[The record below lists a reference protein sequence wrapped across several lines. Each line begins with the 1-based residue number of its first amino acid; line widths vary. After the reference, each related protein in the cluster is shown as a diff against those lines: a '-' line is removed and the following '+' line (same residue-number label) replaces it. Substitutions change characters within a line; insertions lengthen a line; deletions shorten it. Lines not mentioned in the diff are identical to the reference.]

1 MIILILLLAIL
12 CSSKMVVDVLS
23 FREPIE
29 PENVVR
35 NYDMKGPIMVFEN
48 YVQIT
53 PNGIGRSSRM
63 NGKHKVDLP
72 SFELQLKFNVICKEK
87 CGGGM
92 GVWLTEE
99 KLKEGDLFGAYNIYK
114 GIGIFINFEDVD
126 IPMISVLKNDG
137 VDILKYKPEMYYQ
150 CTAANIQKDK
160 DGSVLRIKYLVNERK
175 LIIEIMVNHINMD
188 CVIIEDIDIP
198 PFYMGISA
206 TNGGSDSTS
215 YRVQS
220 LQYYEIGSK
229 EKKEV
234 RLKNISENEQI
245 NSTPETKAEKASN
258 RIKERKQNNLNKEK
272 HRENERIQNLQK
284 LEESNK
290 SLKENDYHTK
300 ESKKED
306 TQNIKVN
313 NSLNKEEKEVK
324 EIKEQT
330 IIEED
335 KKQEEVKHQ
344 QIIDDQEGQ
353 KENIQNQEQMKEL
366 KQIRIQDGLYQIY
379 KAIAPM
385 KNALDKIAQVKKDDE
400 LLKLFDGIVVDEN
413 NKAKNQLKEIL
424 DKIELG
430 KVSNN
435 VFGVRSDLMQVKV
448 LFSGVQQSD
457 WKIFWIV
464 LLVPL
469 ILATYFAFKLS
480 MVKKINHYD

>member
-1 MIILILLLAIL
+1 MIILIILLAL
-12 CSSKMVVDVLS
+12 LSSSKMVVDVLS

-35 NYDMKGPIMVFEN
+35 NYDMKGPIIVFEN

-53 PNGIGRSSRM
+53 PNGIGKSSIM
-63 NGKHKVDLP
+63 NGKYKVDLP
-72 SFELQLKFNVICKEK
+72 SFELQLKLNIICKEK

-150 CTAANIQKDK
+150 CSVANIQKDK
-160 DGSVLRIKYLVNERK
+160 DGAVLRIKYLVNEKK

-188 CVIIEDIDIP
+188 CITIEDIDIP
-198 PFYMGISA
+198 PFYLGISA
-206 TNGGSDSTS
+206 TNGGSGSTS

-220 LQYYEIGSK
+220 LHYYEVGNK
-229 EKKEV
+229 ERKEV
-234 RLKNISENEQI
+234 HLNNVVENEQI
-245 NSTPETKAEKASN
+245 NDTPETKAEQASN
-258 RIKERKQNNLNKEK
+258 RIKERKQNNINKEK
-272 HRENERIQNLQK
+272 QRENERIENLQK
-284 LEESNK
+284 LEEANK
-290 SLKENDYHTK
+290 RLNENDHLT
-300 ESKKED
+300 EENKKEE
-306 TQNIKVN
+306 TQNIKLN
-313 NSLNKEEKEVK
+313 NSLNEEE
-324 EIKEQT
+324 EMKEQIT
-330 IIEED
+330 IEED
-335 KKQEEVKHQ
+335 KKQEEIKDQ
-344 QIIDDQEGQ
+344 QIIEEQKKQEEIVQ
-353 KENIQNQEQMKEL
+353 KQEHMKEL
-366 KQIRIQDGLYQIY
+366 KRIRIQDGLYKIY

-385 KNALDKIAQVKKDDE
+385 KNALDKVAQVKKDDE

-424 DKIELG
+424 DQIELG

-435 VFGVRSDLMQVKV
+435 VFGVRSDLVQVKV
-448 LFSGVQQSD
+448 LFSGVQQSS
-457 WKIFWIV
+457 WKIVWIV
-464 LLVPL
+464 LLISL
-469 ILATYFAFKLS
+469 ILAAYFAFKLS